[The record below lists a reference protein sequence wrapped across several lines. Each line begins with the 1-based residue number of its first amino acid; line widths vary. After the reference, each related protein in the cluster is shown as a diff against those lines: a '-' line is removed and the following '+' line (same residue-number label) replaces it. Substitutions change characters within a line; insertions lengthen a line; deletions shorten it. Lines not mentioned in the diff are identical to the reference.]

1 MANRVTAKTLNG
13 GSSRRSGGRVVYH
26 IDTAATL
33 DSDDFTFHYNTPN
46 LYRNA
51 QYPGSGTDSE
61 FVTVSATVIPRRMEC
76 VINMSANPITIDGNE
91 FETGRW
97 ELSQHGGIDVEQ
109 AKGNIVITQST
120 GTPNCIIEFR
130 S

>member
-13 GSSRRSGGRVVYH
+13 GSSRRDGGRVVYH

-33 DSDDFTFHYNTPN
+33 DSDSFTFHYNTPN

-61 FVTVSATVIPRRMEC
+61 FVTVSSTMIPRIIESI
-76 VINMSANPITIDGNE
+76 INMGPNTITIDGNI

-97 ELSQHGGIDVEQ
+97 ELSHHGGISVEQ
-109 AKGNIVITQST
+109 AKGNIVIT
-120 GTPNCIIEFR
+120 GTAPNALIEFR

>member
-13 GSSRRSGGRVVYH
+13 GSSRRGGGRVVYH

-33 DSDDFTFHYNTPN
+33 DSDSFTFHYNTPN

-61 FVTVSATVIPRRMEC
+61 FVTVSSTMIPRIIESI
-76 VINMSANPITIDGNE
+76 INMGPNTITIDGNV

-97 ELSQHGGIDVEQ
+97 ELSQHGGISVEQ
-109 AKGNIVITQST
+109 AKGNIVIT
-120 GTPNCIIEFR
+120 GTAPNVLIEFR